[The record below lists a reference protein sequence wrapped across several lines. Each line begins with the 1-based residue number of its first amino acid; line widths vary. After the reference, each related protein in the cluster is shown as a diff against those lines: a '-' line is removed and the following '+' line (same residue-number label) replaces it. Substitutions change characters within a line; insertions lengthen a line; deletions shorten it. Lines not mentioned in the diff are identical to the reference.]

1 MKVLVTGGGG
11 FLGGAIVRLLC
22 QRGMTVRS
30 FTRSHYPWLD
40 ELGVEQA
47 LGDLADA
54 PAVARAVQGCELVIH
69 TAAKA
74 GVWGRPADFYATNV
88 LGTRNVLE
96 ACRRH
101 GVPRLIYT
109 STPSVVY
116 AGRDIINGDESL
128 PYPSRYTADY
138 PRTKA
143 EAERAVLA
151 ANSPELATVALRP
164 HLIFGPGDPH
174 LLPRILERAR
184 QGRLRR
190 IGRRSVFVDV
200 TYLDNAAYAH
210 LDAAD
215 RLHPQAPCAGK
226 AYFIT
231 NGQPVDLWDFINRI
245 LTLAQLPPVQKTVPA
260 WWARTLGSLCEWLYW
275 LLRIPDEPPMTRFIA
290 EQLSTSH
297 YFSIAAAQ
305 RDLGYYPRVP
315 LEEGLQ
321 RLSHHLRPSTGA

>member
-11 FLGGAIVRLLC
+11 FLGGAIVRLLR
-22 QRGMTVRS
+22 QRGDDVRS

-40 ELGVEQA
+40 ELGVEQV
-47 LGDLADA
+47 LGDLAD
-54 PAVARAVQGCELVIH
+54 PQAVARAVEGCNLVIH

-74 GVWGRPADFYATNV
+74 GVWGRAADFHATNV
-88 LGTRNVLE
+88 VGTKNVLA

-101 GVPRLIYT
+101 GVSRLVYT

-116 AGRDIINGDESL
+116 AGKDICNGDETL
-128 PYPSRYTADY
+128 PYPPRYNADY

-151 ANSPELATVALRP
+151 ANSAELATIALRP

-190 IGRRSVFVDV
+190 IGHRSILVDV
-200 TYLDNAAYAH
+200 TWLDNAAYAH

-215 RLHPQAPCAGK
+215 RLHPDAPCAGRP
-226 AYFIT
+226 YFIT
-231 NGQPVDLWDFINRI
+231 NGQPVDLWQFIDRI
-245 LTLAQLPPVQKTVPA
+245 LALAGLPPVQKTISA
-260 WWARTLGSLCEWLYW
+260 WWAKSIGSLCEFIYW
-275 LLRIPDEPPMTRFIA
+275 LLRIPGEPPMTRFVA

-297 YFSIAAAQ
+297 YFDITAAR
-305 RDLGYYPRVP
+305 RDLGYYPRLS

-321 RLSHHLRPSTGA
+321 LLARHLRPSA